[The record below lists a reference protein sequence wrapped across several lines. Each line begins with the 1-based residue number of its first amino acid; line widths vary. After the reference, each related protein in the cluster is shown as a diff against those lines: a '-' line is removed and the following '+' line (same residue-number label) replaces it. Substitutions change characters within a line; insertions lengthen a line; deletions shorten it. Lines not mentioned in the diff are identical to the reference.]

1 MCNALVVVFS
11 VYVIFSQFSTTDVYT
26 LKLNLSKVANAL
38 LYLAG
43 MY

>member
-1 MCNALVVVFS
+1 MYNALVVVFS
-11 VYVIFSQFSTTDVYT
+11 VYVIFSQFSTTDVHT
-26 LKLNLSKVANAL
+26 LKFNLSKLAHTL